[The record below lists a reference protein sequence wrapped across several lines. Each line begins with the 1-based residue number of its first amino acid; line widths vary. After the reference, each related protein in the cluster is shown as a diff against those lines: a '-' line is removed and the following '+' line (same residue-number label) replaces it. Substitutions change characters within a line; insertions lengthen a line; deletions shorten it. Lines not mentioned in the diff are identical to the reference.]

1 MAWNPDV
8 YNKFKQERFGPF
20 YDLLHLVKIKPA
32 LNVIDL
38 GCGTGEL
45 TRKLADAL
53 PGSTVLGI
61 DSSQEMLND
70 AVAFQNAQVSF
81 KKRTIEEQLES
92 GEKYDLIFSN
102 AALQWVSN
110 HETLYPKIIAAIKP
124 GGQLVIQI
132 PSNHSN
138 FTQTSLIEIA
148 SAPPFVTVLNGFTR
162 ISPVMDIE
170 EYGKLLFQH
179 GSTEITVYQKIYPH
193 VLKDAD
199 AVFDWVSGT
208 VMIPYAERMPED
220 IKQRFITTYKER
232 LRNEFKGSPVF
243 FPFKRT
249 IMAATF

>member
-20 YDLLHLVKIKPA
+20 YDLIQLVKVKPA
-32 LNVIDL
+32 LQAIDL

-70 AVAFQNAQVSF
+70 AAAFQNEQLSF
-81 KKRTIEEQLES
+81 KKRTIEEQLGS
-92 GEKYDLIFSN
+92 GEKYDLVFSN
-102 AALQWVSN
+102 AAIQWLSN
-110 HETLYPKIIAAIKP
+110 HQALYPQIISTVKP
-124 GGQLVIQI
+124 GGQLVVQI
-132 PSNHSN
+132 PSNHRH
-138 FTQTSLIEIA
+138 FTHTTLIDIA
-148 SAPPFVTVLNGFTR
+148 STPPFSEVLKGFTR
-162 ISPVMDIE
+162 VSPVMDIE
-170 EYGKLLFQH
+170 EYAKLFFQH
-179 GSTEITVYQKIYPH
+179 GGTEITVYEKIYPH

-199 AVFDWVSGT
+199 ALFDWVSGT
-208 VMIPYAERMPED
+208 AMIPYVEKLPED
-220 IKQRFITTYKER
+220 VRQSFIATYKER

-243 FPFKRT
+243 YPFKRT

>member
-20 YDLLHLVKIKPA
+20 YDLIRLVKVKPA
-32 LNVIDL
+32 LQAIDL

-70 AVAFQNAQVSF
+70 AAAFQNEQLSF
-81 KKRTIEEQLES
+81 KKRTIEEQLGS
-92 GEKYDLIFSN
+92 GEKYDLLFSN
-102 AALQWVSN
+102 AAIQWLSN
-110 HETLYPKIIAAIKP
+110 HQALYPQIISTVKP
-124 GGQLVIQI
+124 GGQLVVQI
-132 PSNHSN
+132 PSNHRH
-138 FTQTSLIEIA
+138 FTHTTLIDIA
-148 SAPPFVTVLNGFTR
+148 STPPFSEVLKGFIR
-162 ISPVMDIE
+162 VSPVMDIE
-170 EYGKLLFQH
+170 EYAKLFFQH
-179 GSTEITVYQKIYPH
+179 GGTEITVYEKIYPH

-199 AVFDWVSGT
+199 ALFDWVSGT
-208 VMIPYAERMPED
+208 AMIPYVEKLPED
-220 IKQRFITTYKER
+220 VRQSFIATYKER

-243 FPFKRT
+243 YPFKRT